1 VVGRL
6 LRNGIIAGVMVFA
19 NAVSAAELVC
29 NSSDGEY
36 HLCPLANADK
46 LKVKIKYHSDGD
58 CKKGDTWGVESK
70 GIWVDLGCQAT
81 FRFKDDKSAQNAG
94 WKRFLPSWVR

>member
-1 VVGRL
+1 MVVRL
-6 LRNGIIAGVMVFA
+6 MRNAIISGAMVFA
-19 NAVSAAELVC
+19 PALSAAELVC

-36 HLCPLANADK
+36 HLCPLADADK
-46 LKVKIKYHSDGD
+46 LKVKIKYHADGE

-70 GIWVDLGCQAT
+70 GIWVDLGCKAT
-81 FRFKDDKSAQNAG
+81 FRFKDIKSAQNTG